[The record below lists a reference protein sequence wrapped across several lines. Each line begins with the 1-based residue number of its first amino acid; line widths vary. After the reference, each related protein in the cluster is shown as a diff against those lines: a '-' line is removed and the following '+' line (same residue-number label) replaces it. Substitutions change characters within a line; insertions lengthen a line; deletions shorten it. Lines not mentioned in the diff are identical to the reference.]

1 MAASRQE
8 RRKLIVRN
16 IFGVVSGRS
25 IWGLEPYDFR
35 PNNGVRA
42 HNEDVE
48 SDMSRRQDHTTGLE
62 SKRAYHVPLRR
73 HVWGERQY
81 QLHASWGELFLDL
94 IFVGAAYRL
103 GNFVK
108 GSFCEQLSAASASS
122 SSSSH
127 ASDSSAVDAADGGR
141 VLAAQPA
148 FAEPALCLGPMLGL
162 LYASAF
168 FYCCLRLWLN
178 DLHYRSRFEP
188 SSTFHRAL
196 DLLGYLLLVET
207 AASIGKAH
215 VYQSSSAGAT
225 ELATFIVP
233 SSALHGLWQLRW
245 LEIALRSHDEESRRF
260 SAMKLTD
267 DAPSLLWWAAA
278 LLLAFQR
285 GANQPAVPCLLLVGA
300 MWSDMRMLYRV
311 QRAAFLRWADPDGEA
326 RHLSKDRT
334 RVPLNVEF
342 AIHRFYEFM
351 MLMIGEGVLQLVL
364 ADAAA
369 DYPEQQAEAD
379 AGGTIS
385 HSLDG
390 GRHASV
396 LSGFTVCISLLYSF
410 NITEPHHAIGHAFA
424 RSSRPAALYLLLL
437 PPKALS
443 ILLSGVGVKLTL
455 YQPRAYLAPSLVL
468 TQRLQLALSLGTS
481 FALQLIR
488 QPLHTVGVLEYYS
501 PRTLASNPLHALTI
515 IGRIALVGLMVGA
528 CWTPTEAL
536 LPWHFLLVQ
545 AGLAALMCLLHFGET
560 RLPTPRPSVQ
570 PGSALEEARRARRR
584 RTKASCMIKWGVPA
598 PSSSSATASSFSGLH
613 VPVCIANVGQRSTAA
628 IQQGLK
634 RITME
639 LTRSRSQR
647 ASDGS
652 GGCGSSQHHEQSP
665 SSRSVDSGQLSDSPA
680 CTRPLACGCSAVDEE
695 ASVHSTRH
703 DPERGCKGAKS
714 FEDRGRL

>member
-1 MAASRQE
+1 MAAAAQGAGASRQ
-8 RRKLIVRN
+8 LIVRN

-48 SDMSRRQDHTTGLE
+48 SDVSRRQDHTTGLE

-108 GSFCEQLSAASASS
+108 GSFCGQLSAS

-127 ASDSSAVDAADGGR
+127 ASGSSAVDVADGGR
-141 VLAAQPA
+141 VLAAQPS
-148 FAEPALCLGPMLGL
+148 FVEPSLCLGPMLGL

-215 VYQSSSAGAT
+215 AYQSSSAGAT
-225 ELATFIVP
+225 ELATFVVP
-233 SSALHGLWQLRW
+233 SSALHLLWQLRW
-245 LEIALRSHDEESRRF
+245 LEIALKSHDEESRRF

-278 LLLAFQR
+278 LLLAFQQ

-369 DYPEQQAEAD
+369 DYPEHQAEAEQQAGAD

-385 HSLDG
+385 RSLDG
-390 GRHASV
+390 ARHASV

-455 YQPRAYLAPSLVL
+455 YQPTAYLAPSLVL
-468 TQRLQLALSLGTS
+468 AQRLLLALSLGTS

-488 QPLHTVGVLEYYS
+488 QPLHTVRAHLLACS
-501 PRTLASNPLHALTI
+501 PAHLLTCSP
-515 IGRIALVGLMVGA
+515 AH
-528 CWTPTEAL
+528 L
-536 LPWHFLLVQ
+536 LT
-545 AGLAALMCLLHFGET
+545 C
-560 RLPTPRPSVQ
+560 S
-570 PGSALEEARRARRR
+570 
-584 RTKASCMIKWGVPA
+584 PA
-598 PSSSSATASSFSGLH
+598 HP
-613 VPVCIANVGQRSTAA
+613 
-628 IQQGLK
+628 
-634 RITME
+634 
-639 LTRSRSQR
+639 LTRSPTYRQ
-647 ASDGS
+647 
-652 GGCGSSQHHEQSP
+652 
-665 SSRSVDSGQLSDSPA
+665 
-680 CTRPLACGCSAVDEE
+680 PLGTVGVLLATHAPLPLVTN
-695 ASVHSTRH
+695 H
-703 DPERGCKGAKS
+703 
-714 FEDRGRL
+714 